1 MAEKF
6 KLKPVNQMGK
16 SKSKKRSVMTLILNG
31 KVHPDLSP
39 EEYQAIVNPKKKE
52 AKK

>member
-6 KLKPVNQMGK
+6 NLKSVNQMGK
-16 SKSKKRSVMTLILNG
+16 SDKKKRSGMTFFLNG